1 MRMITYTHTHR
12 HTHCS
17 PVHHQPGSVL
27 PPATFLPTSRSGE
40 PCRGPHCTYEETE
53 ARRGNAD
60 RVALKPSG
68 GSFCTAETCGVTHAC
83 TNTHTCTPDPAV
95 STLQPFRVRR
105 CGAGSQ
111 GRQKERGE
119 AFLQE
124 KEGSREMGEVG
135 WPPPAWVSVTLGG
148 GGVRS
153 PPSDWEPPER
163 GACLLHQTWT
173 AGRPS
178 KPCHR
183 GLQQTGLGS
192 AWWRAGPRGI
202 SHLGLSLPHPGMLR
216 NESPVGCL

>member
-1 MRMITYTHTHR
+1 MPVQTHTR
-12 HTHCS
+12 
-17 PVHHQPGSVL
+17 
-27 PPATFLPTSRSGE
+27 A
-40 PCRGPHCTYEETE
+40 
-53 ARRGNAD
+53 
-60 RVALKPSG
+60 
-68 GSFCTAETCGVTHAC
+68 HA
-83 TNTHTCTPDPAV
+83 HTCTPDPAV

-105 CGAGSQ
+105 WGAGSQ

-135 WPPPAWVSVTLGG
+135 WPPPAWVSVTLGGG

-216 NESPVGCL
+216 NESPVGCLCAQAPRHCPNTRCYQPAHPSLAVEVGSPSARARGAPPGLSL